1 MTETLSS
8 APHVLRDAP
17 ATVAAGGSTTA
28 YGNPFIR
35 GDTTPVTFPNG
46 AVGNYSTVTIGT
58 GHGVLIVPTADG
70 VAGIPGT
77 SYGLLAVHRFPVS
90 ATLLE
95 FPRGGA
101 DAGEGYLTAAIRE
114 AVEELG
120 PYWARA
126 DYRRLGLLHPD
137 SGLLT
142 TQVAVYAAHLEHAPA
157 AGHIEDITGAT
168 QVWIPAGQLTE
179 LITGGRISDAM
190 TLAALALAS
199 CGR

>member
-1 MTETLSS
+1 MTDS
-8 APHVLRDAP
+8 ATPLAP
-17 ATVAAGGSTTA
+17 AAHEIVPAGERTTA
-28 YGNPFIR
+28 YENPFIR
-35 GDTTPVTFPNG
+35 VDTTPVCLPNG

-58 GHGVLIVPTADG
+58 GHGVVIVPTATG
-70 VAGIPGT
+70 GNGWAGT
-77 SYGLLAVHRFPVS
+77 SYGLLTVHRFPVG

-120 PYWARA
+120 PCWARA

-137 SGLLT
+137 SELLT

-157 AGHIEDITGAT
+157 ADHVEDITGAA
-168 QVWIPAGQLTE
+168 QVWVPVEQLAE
-179 LITGGRISDAM
+179 LIAVGRITDAM
-190 TLAALALAS
+190 TLSALTLAS